1 LYLILAENR
10 AIVVNFGFKALKFFT
25 AVDAMLFDAIL
36 FDTMD
41 C

>member
-1 LYLILAENR
+1 
-10 AIVVNFGFKALKFFT
+10 VVNFGFKALKIFT
-25 AVDAMLFDAIL
+25 AVDAMLFDAMLFDAIL